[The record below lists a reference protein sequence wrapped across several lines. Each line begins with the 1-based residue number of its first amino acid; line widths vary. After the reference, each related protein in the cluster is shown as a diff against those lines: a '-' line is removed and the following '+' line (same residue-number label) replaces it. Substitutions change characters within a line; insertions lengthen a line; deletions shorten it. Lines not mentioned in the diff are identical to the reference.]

1 MTAPYAL
8 VGDVLTPEAIGSA
21 AVVIQDGKIL
31 DVVRSPRP
39 GDLPRRHCEVR
50 GLICPGF
57 IDLQI
62 NGAFGVNVGPA
73 PEPLEALARELP
85 KTGTTSFLP
94 TAVSWPTERYDSF
107 LEALEEA
114 SQPPGARI
122 LGAHVEGPFLAP
134 TRKGAH
140 DPANLRPV
148 DLRLTRKFIGS
159 GMVRMMTLAPELP
172 GAEEAIR
179 LLADGG
185 VVASAGHTDADY
197 EKMLRAID
205 VGLSMGTHLYNAMG
219 PFAHRAPGVV
229 GALLTEDRVRASIIV
244 DGVHVHEGA
253 LRLVYRQKGSEGL
266 ALVTDAMEAA
276 GMPPGEYELSG
287 RKVLLEDGEVCLP
300 DGTLAGSALTMDR
313 AVRNAV
319 ELLHIPV
326 QDAVRMATE
335 TPAEILGMPEKG
347 RIAPGADA
355 DLVVLNPDGSVQKTI
370 VAGTTVYGCEEDDG
384 RRA

>member
-1 MTAPYAL
+1 MTAPYTL

-39 GDLPRRHCEVR
+39 DDLPRRHCEVR

-62 NGAFGVNVGPA
+62 NGAFGINVGPE

-122 LGAHVEGPFLAP
+122 LGAHVEGPFLAS

-148 DLRLTRKFIGS
+148 DLRLTRKLIGS

-179 LLADGG
+179 LLSDGG

-205 VGLSMGTHLYNAMG
+205 LGLSMGTHLFNAMG

-276 GMPPGEYELSG
+276 GMPPREYELSG
-287 RKVLLEDGEVCLP
+287 RKVLLEDGEVRLP

-326 QDAVRMATE
+326 QGAVRMATE

-384 RRA
+384 SRP